1 VDSSNLSFIGLA
13 QKAGKTLTGTAA
25 CEKGLKRG
33 SIKLLLLQDGLSAS
47 TVDKFTYI
55 CRKNN
60 VDVLVVNSYYR
71 LGLAIGKE
79 GIMIIGIT
87 DTGFADSIRKNIFGG
102 QGSGFNEQIKNH
114 RS

>member
-1 VDSSNLSFIGLA
+1 MSFVGLA
-13 QKAGKTLTGTAA
+13 HRAGKTLTGTAA
-25 CEKGLKRG
+25 CEKGLRKG

-55 CRKNN
+55 CGKND
-60 VDVLVVNSYYR
+60 VDVLVVNGYYR

-87 DTGFADSIRKNIFGG
+87 DTGFADTIKKTIIGG
-102 QGSGFNEQIKNH
+102 QGSGINE
-114 RS
+114 

>member
-1 VDSSNLSFIGLA
+1 MDLNSLSYIGLA
-13 QKAGKTLTGTAA
+13 HKAGKTLTGTAA

-33 SIKLLLLQDGLSAS
+33 AVRLLLLQEGLSAS
-47 TVDKFTYI
+47 TLEKFTYM
-55 CRKNN
+55 CGKNN

-71 LGLAIGKE
+71 LGLAIGRE

-87 DTGFADSIRKNIFGG
+87 DTGFADTIRKNIIGG
-102 QGSGFNEQIKNH
+102 QGSGFNEQIKNY